1 MQYESVIAFGDI
13 RILEGEDEQRRALY
27 GLLNKYF
34 PEMESGVDY
43 RPITDQELK
52 RTSVYAIAIDSW
64 SGKRNWPERAEQS
77 PDWPA
82 LAEALLI
89 G

>member
-1 MQYESVIAFGDI
+1 MIE
-13 RILEGEDEQRRALY
+13 
-27 GLLNKYF
+27 KYF
-34 PEMESGVDY
+34 PGMHPGEHY

-52 RTSVYAIAIDSW
+52 RIAVFAIAIDSW